1 MGRLLLIV
9 SGTIITVAL
18 MILFLLLYR
27 YATQDSDNIQKKFV
41 SKSEEVELKSSN
53 HIATQW
59 IQDLAQKKRPNF
71 SYPVKEI
78 EIELPLIS
86 KSNFKE
92 TYRLILNRMDD
103 YKLFCVKQIFSRRN
117 LPFALYSEKDRT
129 VVMVHDVNLKRLKQ
143 IAKYISSYGID
154 IQIKNSD
161 EKD

>member
-18 MILFLLLYR
+18 IILFLLLYN
-27 YATQDSDNIQKKFV
+27 YATEDFNDIQKDYVDK
-41 SKSEEVELKSSN
+41 SKEVEFKSSN

-86 KSNFKE
+86 KPNIKK
-92 TYRLILNRMDD
+92 TYRLILDRMDE
-103 YKLFCVKQIFSRRN
+103 YKLFCVKQIFSHRD
-117 LPFALYSEKDRT
+117 LSFALYSEKSRA
-129 VVMVHDVNLKRLKQ
+129 VVMVHNIHLKKLKQ
-143 IAKYISSYGID
+143 VVKHVISYGID
-154 IQIKNSD
+154 VQIENYD
-161 EKD
+161 